1 MLESR
6 CNAALKRSKML
17 QNLSCRWTKKFAS
30 IAMLGD
36 GDSDHGTLYS
46 AITRLLLEPV
56 EEAKIHSRMRN
67 EMVDLDGPLEMLR
80 TWLSDM
86 TESTVPH
93 DALEL
98 YQQADKKQK
107 RIEEEISD
115 AMTKYH
121 YRMQKLGR
129 IRQVLEN
136 NPVLITAASKVE
148 LQRKEARYSEKAVRS
163 KQEYLNILSQEREA
177 RQSYLEHIKNSA
189 ENRASLARMNINEE
203 VYSLIDKF
211 RIKIQFPVYEEFDES
226 IFNIMRLRDPTSK
239 NKEAKMSRK
248 KSVFKRK
255 GGKIQPYPETSG
267 SDDVNKAILT
277 VPDNS
282 GYSYHDERF
291 FKKTFCVEKDEVS
304 TTESNSVLPHLQEKS
319 KNKDSVSD
327 AFEREVE
334 TTIVSRQAFNADKT
348 EKGNVAEFMPESSAA
363 TDGSKV
369 PSPAEVTI
377 LANIR
382 VVATQSYQAQTGTEL
397 SFRQGQVIKQKVP
410 PNSKGMAYGWTKPSK
425 ISRKQYG
432 FYPASMVQVK
442 CKKQSARKGAEVISE
457 KSDSDHDSKSPS
469 PVDISTWANVK
480 VVAVESYHAQ
490 TTDELSLRKG
500 QSINQSL
507 PANSNGMSYGWTKAS
522 KFSRKQ
528 YGFYPASIV
537 QLKPKKN
544 GIRSLLSKKSAPIIF
559 S

>member
-1 MLESR
+1 
-6 CNAALKRSKML
+6 
-17 QNLSCRWTKKFAS
+17 
-30 IAMLGD
+30 
-36 GDSDHGTLYS
+36 
-46 AITRLLLEPV
+46 
-56 EEAKIHSRMRN
+56 
-67 EMVDLDGPLEMLR
+67 
-80 TWLSDM
+80 M

-107 RIEEEISD
+107 QIEEEISD

-163 KQEYLNILSQEREA
+163 KQEYLNIQEREA
-177 RQSYLEHIKNSA
+177 RQSYLEDIRESKRQFDWFEKSRISILQRALKKYFTIMKAHYLQRDEHIKNSA

-211 RIKIQFPVYEEFDES
+211 RIKIQFPVYEEFDEN

-239 NKEAKMSRK
+239 NKEAKISRK

-255 GGKIQPYPETSG
+255 GGKIQPYPETSK
-267 SDDVNKAILT
+267 SNDVSKAILT
-277 VPDNS
+277 VPDNN
-282 GYSYHDERF
+282 GYSYPDERF

-304 TTESNSVLPHLQEKS
+304 TTESNSVLPQLQEKS
-319 KNKDSVSD
+319 KNKDSVCD

-457 KSDSDHDSKSPS
+457 KSDSDHGSKSPS

-537 QLKPKKN
+537 QLKPKKT
-544 GIRSLLSKKSAPIIF
+544 GIRSLLSKKSVPIIF
-559 S
+559 N